1 MAWPGEGSTKTVARV
16 ATAGLFLLTGALHFL
31 KPDLLL
37 KIVPP
42 VLPWP
47 LGLVY
52 SSGFVELAG
61 AVGLLIP
68 RFQRAAA
75 YGLVALL
82 IAVLPANIY
91 MAVAP
96 VTFGGFL
103 DHPLYHWIRI
113 PFQGVLMA
121 WVLWCTR

>member
-1 MAWPGEGSTKTVARV
+1 MKTLARF
-16 ATAGLFLLTGALHFL
+16 AIAGLFLLTGTLHFL
-31 KPDLLL
+31 KPDPFL

-42 VLPWP
+42 ALPWP

-52 SSGFVELAG
+52 LSGFFELAG

-82 IAVLPANIY
+82 IAVFPANLY

-96 VTFGGFL
+96 IKFGGFL

-113 PFQGVLMA
+113 PLQGVLMV

>member
-1 MAWPGEGSTKTVARV
+1 M
-16 ATAGLFLLTGALHFL
+16 TGALHVL
-31 KPDLLL
+31 KPDLFV

-47 LGLVY
+47 MGLVY
-52 SSGFVELAG
+52 LSGFFELAG

-68 RFQRAAA
+68 RFQRAAG

-91 MAVAP
+91 MAAAP
-96 VTFGGFL
+96 VTFGGFF

>member
-1 MAWPGEGSTKTVARV
+1 VRTFARFV
-16 ATAGLFLLTGALHFL
+16 IAGLFLITGTLHFF
-31 KPDLLL
+31 KPGLFL

-42 VLPWP
+42 GLPWP

-52 SSGFVELAG
+52 ATGFLELAG

-68 RFQRAAA
+68 GLRRAAA
-75 YGLVALL
+75 YGLAALL

-91 MAVAP
+91 MATAP
-96 VTFGGFL
+96 VKFGGFL

-113 PFQGVLMA
+113 PFQGVLIA
-121 WVLWCTR
+121 WLIYSSR

>member
-1 MAWPGEGSTKTVARV
+1 MI
-16 ATAGLFLLTGALHFL
+16 AGLFLVTGTLHFI
-31 KPDLLL
+31 KPGPFL
-37 KIVPP
+37 KIVPLP
-42 VLPWP
+42 MPWP

-52 SSGFVELAG
+52 ASGFFELAG
-61 AVGLLIP
+61 AMGLLIP

-91 MAVAP
+91 MAAAP
-96 VTFGGFL
+96 VKFGGFL

-121 WVLWCTR
+121 WVLWCAK

>member
-1 MAWPGEGSTKTVARV
+1 M
-16 ATAGLFLLTGALHFL
+16 TGALHFL
-31 KPDLLL
+31 KPELFL

-52 SSGFVELAG
+52 SSGFFELVG

-96 VTFGGFL
+96 VTFGGFF

>member
-1 MAWPGEGSTKTVARV
+1 VRTLARFLI
-16 ATAGLFLLTGALHFL
+16 AGLFLTTGTLHFL
-31 KPDLLL
+31 KPDLFV

-42 VLPWP
+42 WLPWP

-52 SSGFVELAG
+52 LSGFLELAG
-61 AVGLLIP
+61 GVGLLIP
-68 RFQRAAA
+68 GFRRVAA

-91 MAVAP
+91 MAMAP
-96 VTFGGFL
+96 VKFGGFL

-113 PFQGVLMA
+113 PFQGVLIA
-121 WVLWCTR
+121 WLFWCAR